1 MLNIIYLELILLL
14 GIIDFGIIYS
24 IFNEIHKK

>member
-24 IFNEIHKK
+24 IFSEIHKK